1 MESIDT
7 AVITANW
14 NGKGLLK
21 ECLGSLRKQSYR
33 NFITI
38 VVDNGSTDGS
48 AEYVMKNFP
57 EVKVIRLKKNRGF
70 TGGNNAGFIEAMK
83 DKDIK
88 YLVTLNNDAV
98 VGRDWLKNLISAA
111 KSDKNIASCSSKVL
125 YLFNKDKIDTAGIA
139 IYQDGHGQSRG
150 GLKNASK
157 YTKKEEIFG
166 ASAVAAL
173 WKREALEKVG
183 LFDSMFF
190 MYQEEI
196 DLAWRLRY
204 VGYKSV
210 FVPNAIVY
218 HAHSASSKP
227 FSPLKAYYS
236 ERNRIWLVFKN
247 FTWSMILKS
256 KYYTLKRYISLV
268 RGAKEKKGAAGKFM
282 EKNSFLS
289 IILVLLKA
297 YFIGIIALPLFI
309 PKRII
314 IQYTRIKNHVSNKQ
328 IKEWFRRF
336 STDSE
341 RIAML
346 KV

>member
-1 MESIDT
+1 MAFLDT

-33 NFITI
+33 NFVTI

-57 EVKVIRLKKNRGF
+57 EVRVISLRKNKGF
-70 TGGNNAGFIEAMK
+70 TGGNNAGFVEAMK
-83 DKDIK
+83 DKGIK

-98 VGRDWLKNLISAA
+98 AERDWLKNLISAA
-111 KSDKNIASCSSKVL
+111 KSDKNAASCSSKVL

-150 GLKNASK
+150 GLENASK
-157 YTKKEEIFG
+157 YVKKEEIFG

-204 VGYKSV
+204 AGYKSI

-218 HAHSASSKP
+218 HAHSATSRP
-227 FSPLKAYYS
+227 FSPLKAYCS
-236 ERNRIWLVFKN
+236 ERNRLWLVFKN
-247 FTWSMILKS
+247 FTCLMILKS
-256 KYYTLKRYISLV
+256 VYYTMKRYIALAG
-268 RGAKEKKGAAGKFM
+268 GARKNKGAAGKFM
-282 EKNSFLS
+282 EKNPLSS

-309 PKRII
+309 PKRTR
-314 IQYTRIKNHVSNKQ
+314 IQYARIKNHIGRKQ
-328 IKEWFRRF
+328 IDGWFRKF

-341 RIAML
+341 RMAML